1 MALPKLLVGITG
13 SIAATKTIELINL
26 LSNKYE
32 INIICTQEGLKYID
46 NDSYKKYKIYDSWD
60 NDTYKSPHIELSRW
74 AEEFIIYPATAN
86 TIAKISNGIAD
97 DLLSTTV
104 LMYKGRVKI
113 FPAMHEEMF
122 LDTHIQ
128 NSLSNL
134 LSNHDV
140 YGPRYGAL
148 DIGDEGL
155 GRMLEPSEAAETIL
169 DTDKNRVFVISGPT
183 REQIDDIRFIT
194 NASSGIQGYSLAI
207 EASAR
212 GYKTTLVSSI
222 MYKNITN
229 IDQHNF
235 NNTSDLKEILD
246 RLDLSKGYL
255 FMPAAISDFVTSKKE
270 GKLDRRKGNI
280 EIILSP
286 NEDIIKDIKMKN
298 KDLICVGFSAQLDS
312 TLSKDKL
319 VEKNLDYLVI
329 NDVSNPEIGFG
340 SNDNKVTIL
349 NKNNDYIDVPKNNKF
364 IISKYILDYVIP
376 K

>member
-74 AEEFIIYPATAN
+74 ADEFIIYPATAN

-229 IDQHNF
+229 IIF
-235 NNTSDLKEILD
+235 KSLK
-246 RLDLSKGYL
+246 
-255 FMPAAISDFVTSKKE
+255 
-270 GKLDRRKGNI
+270 N
-280 EIILSP
+280 
-286 NEDIIKDIKMKN
+286 
-298 KDLICVGFSAQLDS
+298 Q
-312 TLSKDKL
+312 
-319 VEKNLDYLVI
+319 
-329 NDVSNPEIGFG
+329 
-340 SNDNKVTIL
+340 
-349 NKNNDYIDVPKNNKF
+349 
-364 IISKYILDYVIP
+364 
-376 K
+376 